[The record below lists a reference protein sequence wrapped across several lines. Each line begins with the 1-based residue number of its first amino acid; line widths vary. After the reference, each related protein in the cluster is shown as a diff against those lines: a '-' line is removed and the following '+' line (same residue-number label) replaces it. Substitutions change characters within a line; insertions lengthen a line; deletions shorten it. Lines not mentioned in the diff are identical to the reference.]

1 MNYSYYIEI
10 IQKLVVTILLLLAYT
25 RISGMRQLSP
35 TTLFDSVGN
44 MIVGAIAGTTLLNSS
59 VSVVDST
66 VFMLIWIVTLFLIRY
81 LKNKFPKMRSYI
93 DGNPIVLIK
102 NGRPIP
108 KEYKRANISNRNLE
122 SKLRSKGITGIYQL
136 EELIIEPSGEISY
149 TKKGEDK
156 LSAILI
162 DRGILNKDLL
172 EKIDKT
178 EEWLNVELGKRD
190 IEKVE
195 DVFCAEWNEKNL
207 WIYPY

>member
-1 MNYSYYIEI
+1 M
-10 IQKLVVTILLLLAYT
+10 AYT

-35 TTLFDSVGN
+35 ATLFDSVGN

-66 VFMLIWIVTLFLIRY
+66 MFMLIWIVTLFLIRY
-81 LKNKFPKMRSYI
+81 LKNKFPKMRAYI

-172 EKIDKT
+172 EEIDKT
-178 EEWLNVELGKRD
+178 EEWLNEELGKRD

>member
-10 IQKLVVTILLLLAYT
+10 IQKLVVTILLLLVYT

-35 TTLFDSVGN
+35 ATLFDSVGN

-66 VFMLIWIVTLFLIRY
+66 MFMLIWIVTLFLIRY
-81 LKNKFPKMRSYI
+81 LKNKFPKMRAYI

-172 EKIDKT
+172 EEIDKT
-178 EEWLNVELGKRD
+178 EEWLNEELGKRD

>member
-1 MNYSYYIEI
+1 MLDNYKS
-10 IQKLVVTILLLLAYT
+10 QS
-25 RISGMRQLSP
+25 R
-35 TTLFDSVGN
+35 
-44 MIVGAIAGTTLLNSS
+44 
-59 VSVVDST
+59 
-66 VFMLIWIVTLFLIRY
+66 
-81 LKNKFPKMRSYI
+81 
-93 DGNPIVLIK
+93 
-102 NGRPIP
+102 
-108 KEYKRANISNRNLE
+108 LE

-172 EKIDKT
+172 EEIDKT

>member
-35 TTLFDSVGN
+35 ATLFDSVGN

-81 LKNKFPKMRSYI
+81 LKNKFLKMRSYI

-149 TKKGEDK
+149 TKKG
-156 LSAILI
+156 
-162 DRGILNKDLL
+162 RG
-172 EKIDKT
+172 
-178 EEWLNVELGKRD
+178 
-190 IEKVE
+190 
-195 DVFCAEWNEKNL
+195 
-207 WIYPY
+207 